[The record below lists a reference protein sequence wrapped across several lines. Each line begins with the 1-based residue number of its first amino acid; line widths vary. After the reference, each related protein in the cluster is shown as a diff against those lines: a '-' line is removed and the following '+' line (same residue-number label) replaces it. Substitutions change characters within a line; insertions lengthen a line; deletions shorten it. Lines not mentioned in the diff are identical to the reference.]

1 MKHIIRYSVFYLM
14 AATLLSA
21 CHERYVTYD
30 DAEYV
35 MFADT
40 LKVYPILEEAEEF
53 SIPVVSTV
61 VRDYDRTFGV
71 EVIDKTSNA
80 IERKHYTIL
89 SNTVVIK
96 AGETRADIRVR
107 ADFDSFEPTD
117 SLGFT
122 LQLVMNDNL
131 EMPLYGK
138 QTKAV
143 LMKSGPFDME
153 MFTGYCVLSSMFL
166 QQYNQV
172 GGFNRLVYTEPHP
185 TLKNAPKEK
194 STVDVEDLE
203 RRCKEAMA
211 DDLNSP
217 MVISALFDWVRIIN
231 QAAEGQQSFTAED
244 LERLKEIVNR
254 YVFDILGL
262 RNEKAAEAGG
272 KDMVSPLVE
281 MLLQM
286 RMTAKANK
294 DWATSDKIRD
304 ELTAIGIR
312 VKDRKDGYDWE
323 LE

>member
-1 MKHIIRYSVFYLM
+1 MNMKHIIRYIVFYLM

-96 AGETRADIRVR
+96 AGETRADVRVR

-143 LMKSGPFDME
+143 LMKSGPFEME

-172 GGFNRLVYTEPHP
+172 EGFNRLVYTEPHP
-185 TLKNAPKEK
+185 TLKN
-194 STVDVEDLE
+194 T
-203 RRCKEAMA
+203 
-211 DDLNSP
+211 
-217 MVISALFDWVRIIN
+217 IIC
-231 QAAEGQQSFTAED
+231 
-244 LERLKEIVNR
+244 
-254 YVFDILGL
+254 
-262 RNEKAAEAGG
+262 RNW
-272 KDMVSPLVE
+272 L
-281 MLLQM
+281 
-286 RMTAKANK
+286 
-294 DWATSDKIRD
+294 
-304 ELTAIGIR
+304 
-312 VKDRKDGYDWE
+312 KDGYDVTLTFNGEDPLTPIVTMDKGQVASDQGSFFGTVYGEWGDKLLVTSSNMMQSIFYPLGGYLYLWTE
-323 LE
+323 ISVEEYGVVGHFYNVMEWVSDEEAERIMREGF